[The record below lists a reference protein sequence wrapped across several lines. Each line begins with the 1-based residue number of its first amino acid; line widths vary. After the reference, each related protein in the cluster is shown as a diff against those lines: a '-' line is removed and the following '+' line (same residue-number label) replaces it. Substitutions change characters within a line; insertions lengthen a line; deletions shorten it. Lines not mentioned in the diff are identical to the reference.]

1 MTYQEAVDYI
11 EEIPKF
17 TKKHTLEH
25 TREFLRGLGN
35 PEKDQKIIHVAG
47 TNGKGST
54 CSYLQHIL
62 VKDLYVPICVPCWK
76 QMGRRQDFLL
86 LLIW

>member
-25 TREFLRGLGN
+25 MREFLRGLGN
-35 PEKDQKIIHVAG
+35 PERDQKIIHVAG
-47 TNGKGST
+47 TNGKGSV
-54 CSYLQHIL
+54 CAYLRAML
-62 VKDLYVPICVPCWK
+62 EAD
-76 QMGRRQDFLL
+76 GRQTGFLL
-86 LLIW
+86 LSFGEDQ